1 MKQEISICW
10 IRRDLRIHD
19 NAALYYALKSE
30 YPVVIL
36 FIFDKYILD
45 KLSDRADARV
55 TFIYRS
61 LQKVNEELLPLGA
74 SLLVKYGTPEEAW
87 KAVLEDYQVKEV
99 YTNRDY
105 EPYAQRRD
113 DALGEFLG
121 SENISFKTF
130 KDQVI
135 FEEKEIIKKDGT
147 PFTVFTPYFR
157 RWQENLNDFYL
168 KPYPVEKY
176 IKNLLPTGSLVFPS
190 YSTIGFEESTVV
202 IPPIDYELKLASY
215 ELRRDYPAD
224 DATSRIGVHLRFGT
238 VSIREAASI
247 AIANKADKWLSEL
260 AWREFY
266 MMILWHFPQTA
277 NHAFKPAYDKIK
289 WRNNE
294 LEFKAWCN
302 GTTGYPIVDAG
313 MKQLNQ
319 IGYMH
324 NRIRMVVGSFLC
336 KHLLIDWKWGEAY
349 FAEKLLDYELAS
361 NVGGWQWVCGSGND
375 AAPYFR
381 VFNPA
386 LQTEKFDPD
395 HTYINRWAPEYKEEK
410 HPQPIVEHAFARNRA
425 LAAYK
430 EALTE

>member
-61 LQKVNEELLPLGA
+61 LQKVNEDLLPLGA

-99 YTNRDY
+99 FTNRDY

-176 IKNLLPTGSLVFPS
+176 IKNLLPTGSLAFPS
-190 YSTIGFEESTVV
+190 YSTIGFAESTVV

-395 HTYINRWAPEYKEEK
+395 HIYINRWAPEYKEEK